1 MKFIQSEKKVNI
13 NGEEFDLELFLSV
26 EPEYTKKDGWIRI
39 YDGIKKN
46 ILTNGKITINENIPW
61 EDGERYLTRVSDL
74 MYLKAYLSSEK

>member
-1 MKFIQSEKKVNI
+1 MNI

-46 ILTNGKITINENIPW
+46 ILTNGKITTNEGVPW

-74 MYLKAYLSSEK
+74 MYLRAYLSSEK

>member
-46 ILTNGKITINENIPW
+46 ILTNGKITINEIVPW